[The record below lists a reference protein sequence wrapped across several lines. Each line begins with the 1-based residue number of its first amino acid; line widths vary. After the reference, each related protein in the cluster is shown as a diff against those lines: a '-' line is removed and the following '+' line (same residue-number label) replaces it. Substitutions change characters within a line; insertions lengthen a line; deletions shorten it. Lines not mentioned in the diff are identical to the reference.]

1 MWQPE
6 PMGNSGS
13 MDTNRGAGT
22 ADREPGVVLCSDLDA
37 EQSTRVAV
45 LLQAMGIEPA
55 VVQTAASPRFEVRVH
70 EREASAARALLRE
83 EFPYGFSPG
92 VDPIPPRPTDDPRVS
107 APAGWFGRGGEI
119 VLLLVAA
126 CIGVYAYAH
135 LGLEGGSRSRLLD
148 AGVASFTE
156 IQQGEYWRLMTAV
169 FLHFGSIHLLTNMAT
184 LLVVGPSL
192 AHLVG
197 ARRFAVIFILSG
209 IGGNL
214 LSHEMTPSL
223 ALKAGASGA
232 IAGVLGALG
241 GQALR
246 PRETRYKNW
255 QVLGA
260 LAAVYG
266 LLIGFGPGRDNTAH
280 LGGFLAGLLLGR
292 INPPL
297 PEPTPRAVAPAPPR
311 PPQ

>member
-1 MWQPE
+1 
-6 PMGNSGS
+6 MGNSGTT
-13 MDTNRGAGT
+13 DKNPGPDA
-22 ADREPGVVLCSDLDA
+22 ADRKPGVVLCSDLDA
-37 EQSTRVAV
+37 EQSTRVTV
-45 LLQAMGIEPA
+45 LLQAMGLEPA
-55 VVQTAASPRFEVRVH
+55 LVQRPGSTRFEVRVH

-92 VDPIPPRPTDDPRVS
+92 VDQVPPRPTDDPRIS
-107 APAGWFGRGGEI
+107 APSGWFGRGGEI

-126 CIGVYAYAH
+126 CVGVYAYAH
-135 LGLEGGSRSRLLD
+135 LGLEGGSRSRLLE
-148 AGVASFTE
+148 AGAASFPQ
-156 IQQGEYWRLMTAV
+156 IQQGEYWRLLSAV

-184 LLVVGPSL
+184 LLVVGPPL

-246 PRETRYKNW
+246 PRDSRYKNW

-297 PEPTPRAVAPAPPR
+297 PESTPRAVAPGPPHPPR
-311 PPQ
+311 SA

>member
-1 MWQPE
+1 MATSEFARLPGFRDFPPE
-6 PMGNSGS
+6 DFALRAHIQGTWRSV
-13 MDTNRGAGT
+13 AG
-22 ADREPGVVLCSDLDA
+22 R
-37 EQSTRVAV
+37 
-45 LLQAMGIEPA
+45 
-55 VVQTAASPRFEVRVH
+55 
-70 EREASAARALLRE
+70 
-83 EFPYGFSPG
+83 YGFQEYDG
-92 VDPIPPRPTDDPRVS
+92 PPLESLDLYVEKS
-107 APAGWFGRGGEI
+107 GEEI
-119 VLLLVAA
+119 VGQLYNFVDKGERAVAM
-126 CIGVYAYAH
+126 
-135 LGLEGGSRSRLLD
+135 R
-148 AGVASFTE
+148 
-156 IQQGEYWRLMTAV
+156 
-169 FLHFGSIHLLTNMAT
+169 
-184 LLVVGPSL
+184 P
-192 AHLVG
+192 
-197 ARRFAVIFILSG
+197 
-209 IGGNL
+209 
-214 LSHEMTPSL
+214 EMTPSL